1 LIDCSP
7 GQLSDFLFE
16 RVKTVFDE
24 NSLVA
29 VPCPPDSPDL
39 PPSDFWLFGHINASL
54 ARREFNDISPLNCI
68 LFSPLDRASEMD
80 LSQQWRLLSPVNN
93 MS

>member
-1 LIDCSP
+1 
-7 GQLSDFLFE
+7 LSDFLFE

-54 ARREFNDISPLNCI
+54 ARREFNDIDELLEAVIGFLNEI
-68 LFSPLDRASEMD
+68 QPSELHLLFTTGSSE
-80 LSQQWRLLSPVNN
+80 
-93 MS
+93 